1 MCQHI
6 LDEEL
11 SNDST
16 IICTEVV
23 KSFLAQKK
31 VVESDRK
38 RVCRN
43 KSDILCN
50 IKVTTEN
57 KKRWLIRY
65 DKQ

>member
-1 MCQHI
+1 MYGSGQVFPG
-6 LDEEL
+6 
-11 SNDST
+11 S
-16 IICTEVV
+16 
-23 KSFLAQKK
+23 KK

-57 KKRWLIRY
+57 KKKVV
-65 DKQ
+65 D

>member
-50 IKVTTEN
+50 IKVTTKN
-57 KKRWLIRY
+57 KKGG
-65 DKQ
+65 